1 MKSNIININVQNNEK
16 YSIKL
21 VLNNNNIST
30 DP

>member
-16 YSIKL
+16 QSIKL
-21 VLNNNNIST
+21 VLNNNIST